1 MTVNPTKLR
10 ANARKLDQ
18 LNGKVATV
26 LAAMQRGEA
35 LHHERMWY
43 GGIWWL
49 SNGRRI
55 TDEIAQVVIQNANV
69 TGVGDALFH
78 GARSQTYR
86 WIES

>member
-1 MTVNPTKLR
+1 MNFSPQKLR
-10 ANARKLDQ
+10 AQARRLDR
-18 LNGKVATV
+18 LNGSVATV

-49 SNGRRI
+49 SNGRHI
-55 TDEIAQVVIQNANV
+55 PNEIAQAVIQPNV
-69 TGVGDALFH
+69 ASVGDALFH
-78 GARSQTYR
+78 DAPSQTYR

>member
-1 MTVNPTKLR
+1 MTVTTAKLR

-55 TDEIAQVVIQNANV
+55 TDEIAQLVIQNTNV
-69 TGVGDALFH
+69 TSVGDALLSDVP
-78 GARSQTYR
+78 AQTWR